1 MIPQHKTVLRQG
13 RVPIPQSRDLQ
24 EGIQKEYQE
33 HAEQEWSDLEW
44 SGVTLEWKEVDNKS
58 GETTLASARALCL
71 NLLLRVVAY
80 FRRTELLP
88 GVQERSGILIRVRIE
103 HVKNVNLRT
112 KELGCN

>member
-1 MIPQHKTVLRQG
+1 LIPQHKTVLRQG

-71 NLLLRVVAY
+71 NLLLRVWLHILGELNCCQE
-80 FRRTELLP
+80 FRRE
-88 GVQERSGILIRVRIE
+88 VVY
-103 HVKNVNLRT
+103 
-112 KELGCN
+112 